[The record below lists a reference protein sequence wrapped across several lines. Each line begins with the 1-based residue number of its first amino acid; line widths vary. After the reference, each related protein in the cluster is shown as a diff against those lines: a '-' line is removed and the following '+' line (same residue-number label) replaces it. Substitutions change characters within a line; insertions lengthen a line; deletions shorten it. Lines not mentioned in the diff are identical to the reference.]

1 MKAKILFIFYF
12 TVSIFAFGQSSIDS
26 LTKKLASVDGI
37 NKAEV
42 LNALS
47 KAYWDIDHEVSLK
60 YANEAFDYSKFI
72 SYKEGIAKAYINIA
86 YNLEESGKYDSAII
100 LEKKAYEIGKEM
112 NNKSILAFSLRRI
125 GITNSKRGNYDV
137 GIEYDLKALEIFR
150 EIKDSSGIAYCFNNL
165 GVNYKDE
172 GRYDTAL
179 DYFNVSSQMQHKL
192 GDKSGEAFSINNIG
206 LIYKAF
212 EFYDKANDAFNKS
225 LALMTEANNKRGI
238 SFCLNNIGEI
248 FYLRNNYDSALYYIN
263 KSMDIDKELGIKK
276 GVAEGYGSI
285 GNVYLKQ
292 KKYPIA
298 LENFQ
303 KSLQLNK
310 EISNKEGICISLNNL
325 GNAYYLTG
333 NATKALESELQAL
346 KVAREINARGEFVS
360 IYQNL
365 ANSYSK
371 TGNYQE
377 AYKYSKM
384 YFDLN
389 DSLFDEKIAMKI
401 AEAQFRNLE
410 LKRDKEIELL
420 KKDNEL
426 QDQKLNQ
433 RKIINYAFLSSFIL
447 ASILVLVLYRSNR
460 QKNID
465 NKKLIDSEK
474 RQKEL
479 NMTKDKFFSIIGHDL
494 RGPLNSLSGLGSI
507 LKNYGHTFSE
517 AEIREFAFRMESAIG
532 HLNSLL
538 ENLLH
543 WSRNQMGKIQFEPEE
558 FELNEIVK
566 ETLLTLDGNI
576 REKQLLVLNNVDSST
591 NIIADKNM
599 IRFIIRN
606 LLSNAIKYTPVGKK
620 IYIETEFNES
630 TIEVKIVDTGVGM
643 REEDIA
649 KLFRIDVQYS
659 TLGTANERGTGLGL
673 ILCKDFAEKN
683 GGRIIINSEVGKGS
697 TFSFTVPRA

>member
-1 MKAKILFIFYF
+1 MRLKYIFIIYF
-12 TVSIFAFGQSSIDS
+12 SAINIAFSQTSIDS
-26 LTKKLASVDGI
+26 LTKKLASADGI

-47 KAYWDIDHEVSLK
+47 KAYWDIDHELSIK
-60 YANEAFDYSKFI
+60 YGEEALDYSKFI
-72 SYKEGIAKAYINIA
+72 SYKIGIGNAYINIA
-86 YNLEESGKYDSAII
+86 YNLEESGKYDSAIA
-100 LEKKAYEIGKEM
+100 LEKKAYDIGNDISNKE
-112 NNKSILAFSLRRI
+112 ILAFSLRRI
-125 GITNSKRGNYDV
+125 GITNSKRGNYDT
-137 GIEYDLKALEIFR
+137 GIEYNLKALAIYE
-150 EIKDSSGIAYCFNNL
+150 EDKDSSGIAYCCNNL

-179 DYFNVSSQMQHKL
+179 IYFLKSSKIQHNL
-192 GDKSGEAFSINNIG
+192 GDKSGEGFSINNIG

-212 EFYDKANDAFNKS
+212 EFYDKANDAFRKS
-225 LALMTEANNKRGI
+225 LALHTDANNKRGM
-238 SFCLNNIGEI
+238 SFALNNIGLV
-248 FYLRNNYDSALYYIN
+248 FYQKNNYDSALFYLN
-263 KSMDIDKELGIKK
+263 KSLDIDKELGIKK
-276 GVAEGYGSI
+276 GIATGYENI

-292 KKYPIA
+292 KKYPEA
-298 LENFQ
+298 LENLQ
-303 KSLQLNK
+303 KSLKLNK
-310 EISNKEGICISLNNL
+310 EINNKEGICFSLNDL

-333 NATKALESELQAL
+333 NNAKAIESELQAL
-346 KVAREINARGEFVS
+346 KVAKEINARSEFVE

-365 ANSYSK
+365 SNSYSK
-371 TGNYQE
+371 SGNFQE

-384 YFDLN
+384 YLDLY
-389 DSLFDEKIAMKI
+389 DSLFNDKIVLKI
-401 AEAQFRNLE
+401 AEAQFINLE
-410 LKRDKEIELL
+410 LQKEKEIELL

-447 ASILVLVLYRSNR
+447 LGVLVLVLYKSNK

-538 ENLLH
+538 ENLLQ
-543 WSRNQMGKIQFEPEE
+543 WSRSQMGKIQFEPEE
-558 FELNEIVK
+558 FDLNEVIK
-566 ETLLTLDGNI
+566 ETFLTLEGNI
-576 REKQLLVLNNVDSST
+576 REKQLLVVNNASSNLN
-591 NIIADKNM
+591 IMADKNM
-599 IRFIIRN
+599 LRFIIRN
-606 LLSNAIKYTPVGKK
+606 LLSNSIKYTPVGKK
-620 IYIETEFNES
+620 IYIETEINEHNV
-630 TIEVKIVDTGVGM
+630 EVKIVDTGVGM
-643 REEDIA
+643 KPEDIA

-673 ILCKDFAEKN
+673 ILCKDFIEKN
-683 GGRIIINSEVGKGS
+683 GGRIFINSEVGKGS
-697 TFSFTVPRA
+697 TFSFTVPTA